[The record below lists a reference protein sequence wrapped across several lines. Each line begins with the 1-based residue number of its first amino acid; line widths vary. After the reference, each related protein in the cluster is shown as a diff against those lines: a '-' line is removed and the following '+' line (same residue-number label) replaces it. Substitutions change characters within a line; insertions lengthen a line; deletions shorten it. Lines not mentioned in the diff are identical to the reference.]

1 MINYRE
7 MINQNVI
14 VASKKINK
22 YIRKTPFERSA
33 MISDL
38 IGADVWLKMENQ
50 QHTGS
55 FKFRGAIN
63 KMLALSESERAS
75 GIYAASTG
83 NHGAAVAYACQLLKV
98 PCIIYVPEN
107 SSDAK
112 LINMKNFGAEIVVH
126 GKDCMDG
133 ELKAREVA
141 NNTGGIYLSPYN
153 DLEVVAGQGTIGK
166 EIESQCNGLDS
177 IIVSVGGGGLISG
190 VGGYLKSIWPD
201 IEVIAASPEN
211 HAVMIKSL
219 DAGEIIKI
227 SPVPTIS
234 DGTAGGVEDQSITFD
249 MCKEF
254 VDHRVLLT
262 EQEIEEGI
270 VHLIEK
276 ERVLVEGA
284 AGTAI
289 AALIKMKEH
298 LKGKR
303 VGVIICGRN
312 ISLEVLRK
320 II

>member
-1 MINYRE
+1 
-7 MINQNVI
+7 MINQSVTAAFDRI
-14 VASKKINK
+14 KKHV
-22 YIRKTPFERSA
+22 RKTPFERSA
-33 MISDL
+33 MMSDL
-38 IGADVWLKMENQ
+38 TGADVWLKMENQ

-63 KMLALSESERAS
+63 KMLTLTQSELES

-83 NHGAAVAYACQLLKV
+83 NHGAAVAYACQLLSV

-107 SSDAK
+107 SSEAK
-112 LINMKNFGAEIVVH
+112 LVNMKNFGAEIVVH

-133 ELKAREVA
+133 ELKAREVSGKI
-141 NNTGGIYLSPYN
+141 GGIYLSPYN
-153 DLEVVAGQGTIGK
+153 DSDVVAGQGTISK
-166 EIESQCNGLDS
+166 EIESQCDGLDAV
-177 IIVSVGGGGLISG
+177 IVSVGGGGLISG

-219 DAGEIIKI
+219 EVGEIIKI
-227 SPVPTIS
+227 NPVPTLS

-249 MCKEF
+249 MCQEL
-254 VDHRVLLT
+254 VDHMVLLS
-262 EQEIEEGI
+262 EQEIKSGMI
-270 VHLIEK
+270 HLIEK

-289 AALIKMKEH
+289 AALIKMKDH
-298 LKGKR
+298 LEDKR
-303 VGVIICGRN
+303 VGIIICGRN

-320 II
+320 IL